1 MAASG
6 SGIVAAGREI
16 GPDLL
21 QCGAALAAGSCRTF
35 SFTDADGQAGR
46 DSCGADAAQFWR
58 AVALADR
65 GNRPERTVARSSR
78 ASRNAAAGAGAR
90 VLSWPAGAAVREHRY
105 LGDRVPAGA

>member
-1 MAASG
+1 MAAPG
-6 SGIVAAGREI
+6 SGVVAASREI
-16 GPDLL
+16 RSHLL

-65 GNRPERTVARSSR
+65 RNRPERTVAQSSR
-78 ASRNAAAGAGAR
+78 ASRNAAAGAGPLMSCR
-90 VLSWPAGAAVREHRY
+90 HAGAAVR
-105 LGDRVPAGA
+105 A